1 LSIEDDEDLDLE
13 DDILSSDVIDSLDTD
28 DFEEGD
34 DNFEEEFTISNEL
47 YSINNIQ
54 WIGLVEIIIKNI
66 WTVID
71 LLLKQT

>member
-47 YSINNIQ
+47 YSINTYSVDRIS
-54 WIGLVEIIIKNI
+54 
-66 WTVID
+66 
-71 LLLKQT
+71 